1 MSVCRLP
8 EVKWLSRLQT
18 NGLLRKMLLM
28 MGMIAMTGTMR
39 MMRMMRMMRLIGV
52 VGVMEKIGTKETLTR
67 ANWAGTELSLAYLT
81 SRSSP

>member
-1 MSVCRLP
+1 
-8 EVKWLSRLQT
+8 
-18 NGLLRKMLLM
+18 MLLM

-39 MMRMMRMMRLIGV
+39 MMRMMRMTRMMRLIGV